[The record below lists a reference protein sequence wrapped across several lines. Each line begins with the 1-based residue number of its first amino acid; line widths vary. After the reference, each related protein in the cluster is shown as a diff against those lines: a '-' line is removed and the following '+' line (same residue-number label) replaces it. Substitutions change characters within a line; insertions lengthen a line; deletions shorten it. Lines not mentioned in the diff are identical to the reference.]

1 MSNKTSLTF
10 VYVFLFVSPCL
21 AADRMVP
28 VDGAP
33 IHISESGA
41 GSTVIFESG
50 MGEGTATWND
60 VLPAIAKF
68 AHTVA
73 YDRPG
78 IGQSPTTT
86 RPRRVTRMAADL
98 HDLLHT
104 ARIAPPYVLVGHS
117 LGGAIIQVYA
127 HRHPR
132 EVAGLV
138 FVDPEDG
145 RLIQLLHSRMSADD
159 WASRRK
165 ALDQA
170 LPKMPPAIRAEL
182 KAADESGKAVSQSAH
197 LPPVPVVILSG
208 TKKNPEFPGNPLE
221 QDLKLELHND
231 LVAQTPGAKHILVP
245 KSRHYIQNDD
255 PEVVI
260 QAVLEVLRTAKGTA
274 KADPLKSGNRHR
286 TRWAAT
292 RENSDGIQANES
304 RAAD

>member
-1 MSNKTSLTF
+1 
-10 VYVFLFVSPCL
+10 
-21 AADRMVP
+21 MVP

-117 LGGAIIQVYA
+117 LGV
-127 HRHPR
+127 RS
-132 EVAGLV
+132 
-138 FVDPEDG
+138 FKSM
-145 RLIQLLHSRMSADD
+145 LI
-159 WASRRK
+159 
-165 ALDQA
+165 
-170 LPKMPPAIRAEL
+170 
-182 KAADESGKAVSQSAH
+182 G
-197 LPPVPVVILSG
+197 
-208 TKKNPEFPGNPLE
+208 
-221 QDLKLELHND
+221 
-231 LVAQTPGAKHILVP
+231 
-245 KSRHYIQNDD
+245 
-255 PEVVI
+255 
-260 QAVLEVLRTAKGTA
+260 
-274 KADPLKSGNRHR
+274 
-286 TRWAAT
+286 T
-292 RENSDGIQANES
+292 RERLQAWFLSILRMEGS
-304 RAAD
+304 FSCCIRG

>member
-1 MSNKTSLTF
+1 
-10 VYVFLFVSPCL
+10 
-21 AADRMVP
+21 
-28 VDGAP
+28 
-33 IHISESGA
+33 
-41 GSTVIFESG
+41 

-127 HRHPR
+127 HRYPR

-138 FVDPEDG
+138 LVDPEDG